1 VSWMP
6 RWIKVAAAFIAVLI
20 LILGGGAL
28 YLGTNPV
35 DLSGYRTGIAAELQA
50 ATGREIKIT
59 GKITL
64 GVSLRPTLDVEGL
77 EIANLKWGRAEKFV
91 TVGRTKIRVHLF
103 PLLQGRADIIS
114 IAAER
119 AVVHLETDGVA
130 RRNWT
135 LLAQAVTE
143 DGEEAPLPEI
153 EEFMVSDIAID
164 YRDIADPKV
173 RYSLHLEKASLIH
186 DVVNGI
192 GSYTILGKL
201 GDDSIEASGKIAP
214 LYTISVEQPRQF
226 DMKAEVFGMSLTADG
241 SAKFPFVEFTYADF
255 TLDAP
260 KGLTQAAA
268 YFGVSLP
275 NTGAVKISGNLTP
288 VEYDL
293 HFGNLTGEVS
303 DVDLAGFIIVGLNAP
318 HKVVSDLRSETL
330 DIEPYWNMLPAS
342 PAPPPGK
349 IFSTDTIKLD
359 LPETVDLKFRYAVKS
374 LKMGGHKFSNFL
386 LDGQLENKVLQFK
399 HLDLDVAD
407 GRITNSLTVT
417 PQAEALSLSIQSNV
431 SGVDVDKLL
440 KQFEMPKYVK
450 GKAYLLLEG
459 ASNGSTMAELAAGF
473 DGRTYFELREGT
485 IPIRLSS
492 LLRGGITDIFRSVEG
507 MFEGAG
513 KDARIRCGFGA
524 FVINRGVA
532 ENKALLMITDKAVV
546 TGKGHIDLGQER
558 FQMRVSPRP
567 YDKSLISLA
576 SDVDISGTLVSPE
589 FHLNKGS
596 VAKNV
601 GKTALGVAL
610 GPLGMVLGVAGSIIS
625 KPGDKTENGQCA
637 STKAGAFAA
646 LQESGAW
653 PELQQLDTAR

>member
-1 VSWMP
+1 MP
-6 RWIKVAAAFIAVLI
+6 RWIKVAAAFIAVLV
-20 LILGGGAL
+20 LILGGAAI
-28 YLGTNPV
+28 YLAAYPV
-35 DLSGYRTGIAAELQA
+35 DLSDLRHEIAAELQA
-50 ATGREIKIT
+50 ATGRDIKIT
-59 GKITL
+59 GKIIL
-64 GVSLRPTLDVEGL
+64 GVSLTPTLDVEGL

-130 RRNWT
+130 QRNWT

-143 DGEEAPLPEI
+143 DGEEARIPEI
-153 EEFMVSDIAID
+153 EEILISDILID
-164 YRDIADPKV
+164 YRDIVDPKI
-173 RYSLHLEKASLIH
+173 RYSLHLEKASLTH

-192 GSYTILGKL
+192 GSYSILGKL
-201 GDDSIEASGKIAP
+201 GDHSIEADGKVAP

-226 DMKAEVFGMSLTADG
+226 DMKAQVFGMSLTADG
-241 SAKFPFVEFTYADF
+241 SAKFPFIEFTYADF
-255 TLDAP
+255 TLEAP

-275 NTGAVKISGNLTP
+275 NIGATKISGNLTP

-293 HFGNLTGEVS
+293 HFGNLTGEVG
-303 DVDLAGFIIVGLNAP
+303 DVDLAGFIIVGMSAP
-318 HKVVSDLRSETL
+318 HKVTSDLRSEAL

-342 PAPPPGK
+342 APPPGK
-349 IFSTDTIKLD
+349 VFFNNPIKLE
-359 LPETVDLKFRYAVKS
+359 LPETVELQFRYAVKS
-374 LKMGGHKFSNFL
+374 LKMGGHTYANLL
-386 LDGQLENKVLQFK
+386 LDGQLEKNILRFK

-407 GRITNSLTVT
+407 GRMANSLTLA
-417 PQAEALSLSIQSNV
+417 PQADALSLSIQSNV
-431 SGVDVDKLL
+431 TGVDVGKLL

-459 ASNGSTMAELAAGF
+459 ESLGATMAELAAGF
-473 DGRTYFELREGT
+473 DGRAYLEMREGA
-485 IPIRLSS
+485 IPVRLSS
-492 LLRGGITDIFRSVEG
+492 LLRGGITDIFRSIEG

-524 FVINRGVA
+524 FVINGGVA

-546 TGKGHIDLGQER
+546 TGKGSIDLGQER
-558 FQMRVSPRP
+558 LKMRLSPRP

-576 SDVDISGTLVSPE
+576 SDVDIRGTLVSPE
-589 FHLNKGS
+589 FHLSKGS

-625 KPGDKTENGQCA
+625 KPGDKSENGQCA
-637 STKAGAFAA
+637 TTKADAFTA

-653 PELQQLDTAR
+653 PELNQLDAAR